1 MKASLDT
8 NVLIHLYSAGKQEL
22 LFDLFKDGVFI
33 YEQIRKV
40 ELEHHGRS
48 VLGKI
53 DRDIE
58 DAKIVVY
65 EEKTLRDL
73 GVYGIF
79 TERVKET
86 RNLYGPGD
94 MGEVY
99 AIALAQTLGTYSLV
113 TDDIKQ
119 GGPYMSLLQFV
130 DEDVKPFN
138 FVDLILLKYLAGGFS
153 AKEAIGYFDIN

>member
-40 ELEHHGRS
+40 ELERHGRS
-48 VLGKI
+48 VLEKI
-53 DRDIE
+53 DWDIE
-58 DAKIVVY
+58 KAKIVVY
-65 EEKTLRDL
+65 EEKKLRDL

-79 TERVKET
+79 AERVKET

-99 AIALAQTLGTYSLV
+99 SKVLDGTISE
-113 TDDIKQ
+113 IR
-119 GGPYMSLLQFV
+119 
-130 DEDVKPFN
+130 
-138 FVDLILLKYLAGGFS
+138 A
-153 AKEAIGYFDIN
+153 